1 MVNEEIGLTKNNDLL
16 FILISIVMA
25 ALAAVVLGNPDT
37 ELGLYGIAGI
47 LGVVMVMAI
56 ILKPN
61 FGANILIFVVFT
73 NMSRQ
78 FTDHGLPGI
87 VSPLVI
93 VVFGAIMIRNYYAG
107 QLPTDRKK
115 TVAIE
120 TFIILYFVAM
130 VLSYLAAADKDR
142 ALSAIE
148 DFAKNIII
156 IYTVLFSLRE
166 WGTWK
171 QAIRVVVLTT
181 AFLCSLGVYQL
192 ITGNYSQNMFGLAV
206 ASTEGVFDDDE
217 GGTTRLAGPVRDPNM
232 WSEIIVAVI
241 PLVLFRIINDTG
253 LKDKLFG
260 SAILSMLLIVLLN
273 TYSRGAYLA
282 LMVVGALTFIVYVR
296 RINPLVAFG
305 AFGAVILM
313 IPLLP
318 SSYIARFDSLSFLTP
333 SSEGESGI
341 YEDGSLQGRSSV
353 MLSALAMFADHPL
366 IGVGAGNFQNNYP
379 KYSQIVGI
387 EFEYGERD
395 PHSLYTQIMAE
406 TGLLG
411 LIFFIGAMV
420 SLLGGLS
427 KSIKSIDRFPSFKSY
442 VPWLISLQVSIVG
455 YLVAAIFLHNAYIRY
470 FWVLVALAITA
481 IQLID
486 EQLSTNSGLKM
497 RELSH

>member
-1 MVNEEIGLTKNNDLL
+1 MEEIVLVKNNDYI
-16 FILISIVMA
+16 FVVISVIMA
-25 ALAAVVLGNPDT
+25 GLAAVVLGNPDA

-61 FGANILIFVVFT
+61 IGANILIFVVFT
-73 NMSRQ
+73 NMSTQ
-78 FTDHGLPGI
+78 FTEHGLPGI

-93 VVFGAIMIRNYYAG
+93 VVFGSIMIRNYYAG
-107 QLPTDRKK
+107 QLPSDRKK
-115 TVAIE
+115 TVGIE

-130 VLSYLAAADKDR
+130 VLSYLAAANKDR
-142 ALSAIE
+142 ALEAIE

-156 IYTVLFSLRE
+156 LYTILFSLRE

-171 QAIRVVVLTT
+171 QAIRVIVLTM

-192 ITGNYSQNMFGLAV
+192 ITGNYSNDMFGLAV
-206 ASTEGVFDDDE
+206 ASKQGVFDDDD
-217 GGTTRLAGPVRDPNM
+217 GGTARLAGPVHDPNM

-241 PLVLFRIINDTG
+241 PLVLFRVINDTAM
-253 LKDKLFG
+253 KDKLFG
-260 SAILSMLLIVLLN
+260 AATLAILLVVTLN

-282 LMVVGALTFIVYVR
+282 LMVVGALTFIIYAR
-296 RINPLVAFG
+296 RINPIVAFSV
-305 AFGAVILM
+305 FGLVVLM

-341 YEDGSLQGRSSV
+341 YKDGSLQGRSSV

-387 EFEYGERD
+387 EYEYGERD

-406 TGLLG
+406 TGALG
-411 LIFFIGAMV
+411 LIFFIGV
-420 SLLGGLS
+420 VISLLRGLS
-427 KSIKSIDRFPSFKSY
+427 RSIKSIDRFPGFKSY
-442 VPWLISLQVSIVG
+442 APWLFSLQVSIVG

-470 FWVLVALAITA
+470 FWVLVALSITA

-486 EQLSTNSGLKM
+486 EQLSSNGEFKM
-497 RELSH
+497 RETSH